1 MFLLRF
7 SKKSYA
13 IIGGTILLCCVFIFH
28 SLSTIVSSKLLDGV
42 NKGELIFE
50 VEKGD
55 TLSDIIDDLQ
65 NNELI
70 SNPLIL
76 FFYGRNTSSQLLK
89 VGDYLVTEDD
99 SFATLLRKIRKGD
112 VINYAI
118 TFIEGWTFEQWL
130 DHFSSNTHFRN
141 FDVSDVDALLD
152 RTGFDKGDPE
162 GWFFPDTYYYTSTS
176 KPSDILK
183 TAFLK
188 MKRILK
194 NTWNSRNFDLSLKSD
209 YDLLILASIIEK
221 ETGFAGEQR
230 LISAVFNNRLKLG
243 MRLQTDP
250 TVIYGLG
257 ESFDG
262 NLTKRHLKHKTPY
275 NTYRIDGLPP
285 TPICM
290 PSEKSILAA
299 VNPEHNEALYFVAKG
314 DGTHEFSNNLED
326 HQRAVKEYQI
336 FNRKKEYKTSP
347 N

>member
-1 MFLLRF
+1 
-7 SKKSYA
+7 
-13 IIGGTILLCCVFIFH
+13 
-28 SLSTIVSSKLLDGV
+28 
-42 NKGELIFE
+42 
-50 VEKGD
+50 
-55 TLSDIIDDLQ
+55 
-65 NNELI
+65 
-70 SNPLIL
+70 
-76 FFYGRNTSSQLLK
+76 
-89 VGDYLVTEDD
+89 
-99 SFATLLRKIRKGD
+99 
-112 VINYAI
+112 
-118 TFIEGWTFEQWL
+118 
-130 DHFSSNTHFRN
+130 
-141 FDVSDVDALLD
+141 
-152 RTGFDKGDPE
+152 
-162 GWFFPDTYYYTSTS
+162 
-176 KPSDILK
+176 
-183 TAFLK
+183 

-194 NTWNSRNFDLSLKSD
+194 NTWNSRNFDLPLKSD

-257 ESFDG
+257 ERFDG

-299 VNPEHNEALYFVAKG
+299 VNPEHSEALYFVAKG